1 MLDVAVGQLE
11 NRLMDLL
18 PPADNMLSLTL
29 FAVLV
34 APIRQ
39 NCHDSVVI
47 YTEIIQLQCYP
58 VSFTT

>member
-1 MLDVAVGQLE
+1 
-11 NRLMDLL
+11 MDLL